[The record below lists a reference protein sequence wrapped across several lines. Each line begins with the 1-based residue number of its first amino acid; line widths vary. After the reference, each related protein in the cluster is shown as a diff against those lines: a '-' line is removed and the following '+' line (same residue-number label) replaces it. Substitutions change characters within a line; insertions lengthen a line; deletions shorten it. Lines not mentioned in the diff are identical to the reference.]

1 MVEMEKAYS
10 NWRWLAALGA
20 VVLPFAIAT
29 GDLAMRPILHDGAW
43 DVVAL
48 AIGLLAGAACV
59 LFLPIPRLHR
69 ALILLLYLPCLA
81 YTVIVY
87 SLYFI
92 GWVYDDWL

>member
-1 MVEMEKAYS
+1 MAGMEKAYS
-10 NWRWLAALGA
+10 NLRWLTAPAA
-20 VVLPFAIAT
+20 VILPFAIVT
-29 GDLAMRPILHDGAW
+29 VELAMRPILHDGAW

-48 AIGLLAGAACV
+48 AVGLLAGVVCF

-69 ALILLLYLPCLA
+69 ALILLFYLPCLA